1 MEKTIEK
8 KKFNAL
14 FWIPVIYNSFCV
26 FISLVVGIAFFNARR
41 LPAGAPE
48 PELSE
53 FVLGCFAFFDFIM
66 LISPVML
73 FLLAIVCIFNLIRE
87 TTNFRRFFPLIF
99 STITQGLLS
108 ALFLTTITRPIE

>member
-8 KKFNAL
+8 KKLNVL
-14 FWIPVIYNSFCV
+14 FWIPVVYNSFCLV
-26 FISLVVGIAFFNARR
+26 ISLVVGIAFLNARR

-73 FLLAIVCIFNLIRE
+73 FVLAIVCIFNLIRE
-87 TTNFRRFFPLIF
+87 TTNFRRFFPLVF
-99 STITQGLLS
+99 SCIMQGVLS
-108 ALFLTTITRPIE
+108 ALFLTTLTRPIE